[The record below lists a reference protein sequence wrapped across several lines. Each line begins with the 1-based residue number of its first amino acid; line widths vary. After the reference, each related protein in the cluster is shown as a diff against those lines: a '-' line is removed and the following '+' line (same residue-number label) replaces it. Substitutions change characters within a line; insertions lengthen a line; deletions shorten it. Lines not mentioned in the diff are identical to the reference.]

1 MIKLKTLLNEELL
14 GEYLGYEIF
23 KNPKSIKRMDADL
36 RGISFP
42 NGDLFVIDDGR
53 NVVHSQLSDWLKRNK
68 YSIPIDMSLLPELA
82 KGIKKGYIEWQRKG
96 TSNNFYL
103 SESVVVLY
111 SKFDEKTVVSY
122 IKKYIPKIKAKNPNY
137 KFIPESVF

>member
-82 KGIKKGYIEWQRKG
+82 KGIKKGYDSIMFNERG
-96 TSNNFYL
+96 GNTL
-103 SESVVVLY
+103 VV
-111 SKFDEKTVVSY
+111 FDPNIIKILKVEKL
-122 IKKYIPKIKAKNPNY
+122 K
-137 KFIPESVF
+137 